1 MNLER
6 DDFREICIHTH
17 THTRIYITSSQL
29 AVAGSCISGHLKFAR
44 ACELTFGEIL
54 HTNSCMYILPAANWP
69 LLAVVYLAISGSRG
83 RVTAVA
89 LGACLVISVG
99 LAVVRSVTVGLSSV
113 RMWWTLVVYALN
125 ELVPSTLMVM
135 PVYWFQVCSVLQCV
149 AVCCSVLQ
157 RGTWSCLP
165 TGFRSLYTYT
175 CPKCVSYR
183 CIVYTKYV
191 P

>member
-1 MNLER
+1 MY
-6 DDFREICIHTH
+6 TH
-17 THTRIYITSSQL
+17 AHTRIYITSSQL
-29 AVAGSCISGHLKFAR
+29 AVAGSCISGHLGFAR

-54 HTNSCMYILPAANWP
+54 HIYSYMYILPAANWP

-89 LGACLVISVG
+89 LGACLVISAG

-135 PVYWFQVCSVLQCV
+135 PIYWFQVCSVLQCV

-157 RGTWSCLP
+157 RGTWSCPP

-175 CPKCVSYR
+175 CPKCVSYK
-183 CIVYTKYV
+183 CIAYPKCA